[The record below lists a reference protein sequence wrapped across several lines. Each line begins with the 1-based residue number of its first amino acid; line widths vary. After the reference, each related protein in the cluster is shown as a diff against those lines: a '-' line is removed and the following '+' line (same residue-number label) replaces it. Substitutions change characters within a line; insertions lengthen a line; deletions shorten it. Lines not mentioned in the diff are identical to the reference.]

1 MEHKKILNVLVIILV
16 LSCVTVMGVIFK
28 LRSEI
33 FYLPGKAADDIVK
46 ILAESNIKIDR
57 ELVGTQK
64 ERGSVYVC
72 NTGDYNTTVAGLL
85 SGEKVKYVFA
95 IPEGELIVMDNGA
108 RFEFGGGFS
117 FRYTRS
123 GKNESVTDAVIA
135 YNFSERPS
143 EQKIAE
149 ITSVV
154 TDFMERGSEEFKVGG
169 SMDIITSVE
178 RIWENGGKYYA
189 LCSRS
194 IGGVEVNDNKVFCTV
209 ESGEVIS
216 ASGTWCFLTIGD
228 SYSAQLCDIINI
240 LFNVKKELGASENE
254 VTIKAIE
261 KCYSLY
267 TYGENEDFCL
277 IPCMK
282 VVTDNAG
289 ELIYNAIDGTIYT
302 KK

>member
-1 MEHKKILNVLVIILV
+1 MEHKKILNVLVVILV
-16 LSCVTVMGVIFK
+16 LSCLIVTGVIFK

-57 ELVGTQK
+57 ELVGTKK

-123 GKNESVTDAVIA
+123 GKTENVTDAVIA

-154 TDFMERGSEEFKVGG
+154 T
-169 SMDIITSVE
+169 
-178 RIWENGGKYYA
+178 
-189 LCSRS
+189 
-194 IGGVEVNDNKVFCTV
+194 
-209 ESGEVIS
+209 
-216 ASGTWCFLTIGD
+216 
-228 SYSAQLCDIINI
+228 
-240 LFNVKKELGASENE
+240 
-254 VTIKAIE
+254 IK
-261 KCYSLY
+261 
-267 TYGENEDFCL
+267 
-277 IPCMK
+277 
-282 VVTDNAG
+282 
-289 ELIYNAIDGTIYT
+289 
-302 KK
+302 

>member
-1 MEHKKILNVLVIILV
+1 MEHKKILNVLVVILV
-16 LSCVTVMGVIFK
+16 LSCVTVTGVIFK

-57 ELVGTQK
+57 ELVGTKK

-95 IPEGELIVMDNGA
+95 IPEGELIVMDNDA

-123 GKNESVTDAVIA
+123 GKNESITDAVIA

-143 EQKIAE
+143 EQKISE

-154 TDFMERGSEEFKVGG
+154 TDFMERGS
-169 SMDIITSVE
+169 
-178 RIWENGGKYYA
+178 
-189 LCSRS
+189 
-194 IGGVEVNDNKVFCTV
+194 
-209 ESGEVIS
+209 
-216 ASGTWCFLTIGD
+216 
-228 SYSAQLCDIINI
+228 
-240 LFNVKKELGASENE
+240 
-254 VTIKAIE
+254 
-261 KCYSLY
+261 
-267 TYGENEDFCL
+267 
-277 IPCMK
+277 
-282 VVTDNAG
+282 
-289 ELIYNAIDGTIYT
+289 
-302 KK
+302 

>member
-1 MEHKKILNVLVIILV
+1 MLVVILV
-16 LSCVTVMGVIFK
+16 LSCVTVTGVIFK

-57 ELVGTQK
+57 ELVGTKK

-95 IPEGELIVMDNGA
+95 IPEGELIVMDNDA

-123 GKNESVTDAVIA
+123 GKNESITDAVIA

-143 EQKIAE
+143 EQKISE

-169 SMDIITSVE
+169 SMDIITSID

-209 ESGEVIS
+209 EDGEVIS

-254 VTIKAIE
+254 VEIKAIE

-267 TYGENEDFCL
+267 TYGENEDFVL
-277 IPCMK
+277 SR
-282 VVTDNAG
+282 A
-289 ELIYNAIDGTIYT
+289 
-302 KK
+302 